1 MLSGSWK
8 KLLKQPTVSNDVD
21 EETWLE
27 NIKDGRFEYLP
38 DGVEVEAPKVP
49 DNILN
54 GGLK

>member
-1 MLSGSWK
+1 
-8 KLLKQPTVSNDVD
+8 VSNDVD